1 VDWDLTLFGAVCGR
15 REDCGTG
22 VAMRR
27 REGGGVAMVGTG
39 VAMRRHDGGGELRI
53 GTGAADRLEA
63 YDEEMRY

>member
-1 VDWDLTLFGAVCGR
+1 
-15 REDCGTG
+15 
-22 VAMRR
+22 MRR